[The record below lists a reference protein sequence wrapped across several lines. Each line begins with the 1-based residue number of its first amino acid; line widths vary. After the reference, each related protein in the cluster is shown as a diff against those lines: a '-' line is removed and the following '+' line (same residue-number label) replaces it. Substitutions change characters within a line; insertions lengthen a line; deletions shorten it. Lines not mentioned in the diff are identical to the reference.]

1 MKNKPLVSVLMGSHD
16 PSWGKLRRGVESL
29 QRQTLENW
37 ELVLWDD
44 GSSPQGAMVLE
55 QAALLD
61 SRVRLYHGRENKGLG
76 YGLNRCAERAWGLYF
91 ARLDDDDVSFPR
103 RLELEARFLSD
114 NPQFQWVGSA
124 ALLLDA
130 AGVWGRRTP
139 PECPGP
145 QDFLAHSPYIHPSV
159 MFRREVLEH
168 TGGYSQSPRYFGC
181 EDYELF
187 FRLHALGLQGYNFPT
202 PLLGYWED
210 GYSYR
215 RRTHSRRLRETL
227 LRWEGLG
234 RLGIP
239 KPLAAWGTLRPLA
252 ACLAPGKVV
261 GWWKGYHE

>member
-1 MKNKPLVSVLMGSHD
+1 MRNKPLVSVLMGSHN
-16 PSWGKLRRGVESL
+16 PQWGKLRRGVESL
-29 QRQTLENW
+29 QRQTMEDW
-37 ELVLWDD
+37 ELILWDD

-76 YGLNRCAERAWGLYF
+76 YALNRCAERARGRYF

-103 RLELEARFLSD
+103 RLELEVLFLSA

-130 AGVWGRRTP
+130 AGVWGRRTS
-139 PECPGP
+139 PECPAP

-159 MFRREVLEH
+159 MFRREVLER
-168 TGGYSQSPRYFGC
+168 TGGYSQSPGYFGC

-187 FRLHALGLQGYNFPT
+187 FRLHALGLQGYNLPV

-210 GYSYR
+210 WDSYQ
-215 RRTHSRRLRETL
+215 RRTPSRRLREAS
-227 LRWEGLG
+227 LRWKGLG
-234 RLGIP
+234 RLELSP
-239 KPLAAWGTLRPLA
+239 MLSAWGTLRPLA
-252 ACLAPGKVV
+252 ACLVPGKAV
-261 GWWKGYHE
+261 GWVKGRHG